1 MIINT
6 PSAVARAS
14 VRREFAAT
22 ALGGQTAPQ
31 RVGYRSAVVAAGAE
45 ATNGSGPP
53 EDAGMGRARGP
64 REVFFAQLATNDK
77 LRV

>member
-1 MIINT
+1 MNT

-31 RVGYRSAVVAAGAE
+31 RVGYRSAVIAAGAE
-45 ATNGSGPP
+45 GHQRLWASG
-53 EDAGMGRARGP
+53 GRGHGTSTRAMRS
-64 REVFFAQLATNDK
+64 VFAQLATNEK